1 MRSGFVPSGA
11 SSAMTDGSA
20 AVTRPSESEGSATAA
35 TTGTGC
41 AGAGAGAGAGC
52 SSTAGGSCSD
62 CATGSDA
69 TSFGDSGA
77 SVMSNIGSAD
87 GRVLAATGRAE
98 PRAAG
103 MSSKRWRAS
112 SRGSGSTVPR
122 AATVGRTGVTGGGA
136 TGGVD
141 EQPDSSVTNASG
153 RSEMVAMFAVRASY
167 FIECDLRS

>member
-1 MRSGFVPSGA
+1 
-11 SSAMTDGSA
+11 MTDGSA
-20 AVTRPSESEGSATAA
+20 AITRPSESEGAGSGAGAGAATA
-35 TTGTGC
+35 TTAGC
-41 AGAGAGAGAGC
+41 AGAGAGC
-52 SSTAGGSCSD
+52 TSIAGGSCAD
-62 CATGSDA
+62 CTSGSDA

-141 EQPDSSVTNASG
+141 EQPDSSVTTARG

>member
-1 MRSGFVPSGA
+1 
-11 SSAMTDGSA
+11 MTDGSA

-62 CATGSDA
+62 CATGRDA

-153 RSEMVAMFAVRASY
+153 RSEMVAGFAVRASY

>member
-1 MRSGFVPSGA
+1 
-11 SSAMTDGSA
+11 MTDGSA
-20 AVTRPSESEGSATAA
+20 AVTRPSESEGSSTATA
-35 TTGTGC
+35 T
-41 AGAGAGAGAGC
+41 GAGSAGAGC
-52 SSTAGGSCSD
+52 AGIGCTSIAGASCSD

-87 GRVLAATGRAE
+87 GRALAATGRAE
-98 PRAAG
+98 PRVAG
-103 MSSKRWRAS
+103 MLSKRWRAS

-141 EQPDSSVTNASG
+141 EQADSSVAIASG
-153 RSEMVAMFAVRASY
+153 SAERMVGFTVRASY

>member
-1 MRSGFVPSGA
+1 VSI
-11 SSAMTDGSA
+11 
-20 AVTRPSESEGSATAA
+20 
-35 TTGTGC
+35 
-41 AGAGAGAGAGC
+41 AGC
-52 SSTAGGSCSD
+52 SCAD
-62 CATGSDA
+62 CTSGSDA

-87 GRVLAATGRAE
+87 GRVLAATWRVE
-98 PRAAG
+98 PRVAG
-103 MSSKRWRAS
+103 MLSKRCRAS

-141 EQPDSSVTNASG
+141 EQPASSVKNASG
-153 RSEMVAMFAVRASY
+153 RSEMVAGFTVRASC

>member
-1 MRSGFVPSGA
+1 
-11 SSAMTDGSA
+11 MTDGSA
-20 AVTRPSESEGSATAA
+20 AITRPSESEGSGAGSGAGAATA
-35 TTGTGC
+35 TTAGC
-41 AGAGAGAGAGC
+41 AGAGAGCASIAGC
-52 SSTAGGSCSD
+52 SCAD
-62 CATGSDA
+62 CTSGSDA

-141 EQPDSSVTNASG
+141 EQPDSSVTTASG
-153 RSEMVAMFAVRASY
+153 RSEMVAVFAVRASC
-167 FIECDLRS
+167 FIEFDLRS

>member
-1 MRSGFVPSGA
+1 
-11 SSAMTDGSA
+11 MTDGSA

-52 SSTAGGSCSD
+52 TSTAGGSCSD

-136 TGGVD
+136 TGGVE

-153 RSEMVAMFAVRASY
+153 RSEMVAIFAVRASY

>member
-1 MRSGFVPSGA
+1 
-11 SSAMTDGSA
+11 MTDGSA
-20 AVTRPSESEGSATAA
+20 AITRPSESEGSGTAA
-35 TTGTGC
+35 TAGV
-41 AGAGAGAGAGC
+41 GAGAGAGAGC
-52 SSTAGGSCSD
+52 TSIAGANCSD

-87 GRVLAATGRAE
+87 GRVLAATWRVE
-98 PRAAG
+98 PRVAG
-103 MSSKRWRAS
+103 MLSKRCRAS

-141 EQPDSSVTNASG
+141 EQPDSSVAIASG
-153 RSEMVAMFAVRASY
+153 SAEMMAGFAVRASC